1 MRLRIMRSVFAATRT
16 LQLLPLLPLLIVA
29 LQPLSTVHADRQS
42 EAWSSSPSSAN
53 GAEGSANPTRP
64 CARLDKKDD
73 KHLAVVEPL
82 ILVSTL
88 DGTLHAIEKKS
99 GTIRWSRKEEP
110 VLKVPADVSKRTS
123 FLPDPKDGSLYIY
136 GFGEAT
142 GEDAIKKL
150 PFTIPELVSASPCR
164 STDGILYT
172 GQKLDVWFAID
183 LFTGDKLETISF
195 HGSDK
200 VCPISY
206 EKAIFVGRTEF
217 QIAMYDS
224 KTGEKR
230 WNASF
235 FDYAAQ
241 AAPDFAK
248 EYDLAHF
255 TSSEGGRVLTF
266 NKETG
271 DFLWEREL
279 GSPVVA
285 VYDVGEESSL
295 RRLPFTPV
303 AQRTLEDIT
312 GRLKRS
318 SWNKNLLEPSQHT
331 TLYPALYVGEHA
343 KASYAL
349 AALVDRNMPVM
360 ASRDRRIPLLEGPTS
375 STDRTAKPSPDGD
388 FESSSESAERK
399 RSFVSGY
406 YEYPN
411 TMVAVLYS
419 RLQIGYQRPPQSEDP
434 GGPRHIKD
442 QREVSSEGAH
452 SEERVIPSKDR
463 EGHDPGGSWEIGDD
477 GKSWRPVPPF
487 FPYGEPADRT
497 KKDGQPGHGGRTHQ
511 RHRSVRD
518 AAVETPPWQPDDALL
533 PLSGQTAWFQLALV
547 LLLGGMAG
555 AVAYLYP
562 QAREYQRSSRSGNL
576 RVSGGSQI
584 LEVTEDGVCQI
595 GKISF
600 DTRDVIG
607 RGCNGTFVFKGT
619 FEKRPVAVKR
629 ILPDCISLASREV
642 DLLRESDEHPN
653 VVRYFCMEEDRQF
666 CYIALELCEATL
678 QDYVERPD
686 FDRGHLDPTT
696 LLHQAASG
704 LHHLHSLDIVH
715 RDVKPH
721 NVLISRRNAAGE
733 AKAMISDFGLC
744 KKLSH
749 GRLSFSRKS
758 GVTGTDGWIAPEM
771 LSGHGRATKA
781 VDVFS
786 LGCVFYYVLSSGRH
800 PFGDTLERQ
809 ANIKH
814 GRQILSDAGTQ
825 GALGQSLIEQMLH
838 TDPQERPSVSAVVKH
853 PVFWD
858 PKRQLDFFQDVSD
871 RIEKEPTDS
880 PVVRRLERGGF
891 EVVRGDWRDHITEEL
906 QKDLRKY
913 RTYKGHSVRDL
924 LRAMRNK
931 KHHYRE
937 LPEALQAELG
947 AIPEEFVT
955 YFTSRFPLLLP
966 HTYLAMQECRSEAT
980 LRSYYA
986 QDGSA
991 ELRPPTRA
999 QQPPQQG
1006 TAFPWQ
1012 WRRRKAKPSEQEEER
1027 RWGED
1032 GPSAAARSTA
1042 SEERETSRVE
1052 PAALANRSEHAEDM
1066 LSSPDTAV
1074 LLVTPEMEQRRS
1086 SPRRSSPSKSWRT
1099 TVADSKPST
1108 LESIPS
1114 GELMASTKAVMGEGI
1129 CRDGTK
1135 LDAGYT
1141 ALGSLAAAQ
1150 DPSELR
1156 RPLSRHGGST
1166 HSPKRTSPSRGSNWR
1181 NSSPLGER
1189 WSFEQGSGGHMAR
1202 QDSRSVGDFPRG
1214 AATRRDSGSPRKRSS
1229 PCLNTNWRSRSPTP
1243 LGEKER
1249 DRNAVDSCVV
1259 STDRSAAAELRRAL
1273 ARHAGDSLEA
1283 ENKQASAPCQ
1293 SLNMRSRSPT
1303 AAKESQGLDEGARG
1317 SAAASKETPVNE
1329 AVVGRVAGGETN
1341 TSEAAADSAKPKVCF
1356 EDENGRVRFDEKA
1369 WNGDFS
1375 SPEVNDGSNAMSWH
1389 QPENTT
1395 KDVEQW
1401 QDVAWRQSPLKQPV
1415 QRMVTV
1421 LPHRQRSLSA
1431 GEMTGDACARLML
1444 KKS

>member
-1 MRLRIMRSVFAATRT
+1 MRPRIMRSVAPTRAASL
-16 LQLLPLLPLLIVA
+16 LQLLVVALLPVVCA
-29 LQPLSTVHADRQS
+29 LHADDGHS
-42 EAWSSSPSSAN
+42 EAWPGAD
-53 GAEGSANPTRP
+53 GAETPP
-64 CARLDKKDD
+64 KDD
-73 KHLAVVEPL
+73 RHLAVVEPL

-88 DGTLHAIEKKS
+88 DGTLHAVEKKS
-99 GTIRWSRKEEP
+99 GSIRWSRKEEP

-136 GFGEAT
+136 GFGET
-142 GEDAIKKL
+142 SGEDAIKKL

-200 VCPISY
+200 VCPVSY

-241 AAPDFAK
+241 TAPDLAK
-248 EYDLAHF
+248 DYDLAHF
-255 TSSEGGRVLTF
+255 TSSESGRVLTF
-266 NKETG
+266 NKDTG

-285 VYDVGEESSL
+285 VYDVGEEGTL

-303 AQRTLEDIT
+303 AHRTLEDIT

-349 AALVDRNMPVM
+349 AALVDKNMPVM
-360 ASRDRRIPLLEGPTS
+360 MSRDRRIPLLEGPISPGGRATGA
-375 STDRTAKPSPDGD
+375 TADD
-388 FESSSESAERK
+388 FESPGSGTKK
-399 RSFVSGY
+399 RSFVSAPDKNEDATIANNGY

-411 TMVAVLYS
+411 TMVAVLFS
-419 RLQIGYQRPPQSEDP
+419 RLQIGYRSPPQSEDP
-434 GGPRHIKD
+434 TSRRVRDQHDVPSDEVHI
-442 QREVSSEGAH
+442 
-452 SEERVIPSKDR
+452 EERVIPTKDVD
-463 EGHDPGGSWEIGDD
+463 GLGPGGGNWEIGDD
-477 GKSWRPVPPF
+477 GKSWRPIPF
-487 FPYGEPADRT
+487 FNHKGDDWVGKEGARARGDSLAR
-497 KKDGQPGHGGRTHQ
+497 Q
-511 RHRSVRD
+511 RRRRVD
-518 AAVETPPWQPDDALL
+518 AATETPAWPPEDTLL
-533 PLSGQTAWFQLALV
+533 STLGQFTWSQMTLVILLAS
-547 LLLGGMAG
+547 MAA

-584 LEVTEDGVCQI
+584 LEVTEDGVCHV

-678 QDYVERPD
+678 QDFVERPD
-686 FDRGHLDPTT
+686 SEDWGHLESIT
-696 LLHQAASG
+696 LLHQASSG

-786 LGCVFYYVLSSGRH
+786 LGCVFYYVLSGGRH
-800 PFGDTLERQ
+800 PFGDILERQ

-814 GRQILSDAGTQ
+814 GRHNLSDVGTH
-825 GALGQSLIEQMLH
+825 GPLGQSLIEQMLH

-853 PVFWD
+853 PVFWG

-871 RIEKEPTDS
+871 RIEKEPPDS
-880 PVVRRLERGGF
+880 AVVRRLERGGF

-937 LPEALQAELG
+937 LPEALQSELG
-947 AIPEEFVT
+947 TIPEEFVG
-955 YFTSRFPLLLP
+955 YFTSRFPQLLQ
-966 HTYLAMQECRSEAT
+966 HTYLAMQEWRAEAT
-980 LRSYYA
+980 LRPYYA
-986 QDGSA
+986 HDGSA
-991 ELRPPTRA
+991 ELRLSQA
-999 QQPPQQG
+999 HQPPLQG
-1006 TAFPWQ
+1006 GPSFPWQ
-1012 WRRRKAKPSEQEEER
+1012 WRRRKADTAKLKD
-1027 RWGED
+1027 GE
-1032 GPSAAARSTA
+1032 GGEASAATGVETAAPFDRPPDSTDPRPP
-1042 SEERETSRVE
+1042 SDLGS
-1052 PAALANRSEHAEDM
+1052 PQSANSVKEH
-1066 LSSPDTAV
+1066 
-1074 LLVTPEMEQRRS
+1074 RKS
-1086 SPRRSSPSKSWRT
+1086 SPRRLSPNSAWRVD
-1099 TVADSKPST
+1099 VADTKPQV
-1108 LESIPS
+1108 LETIPS
-1114 GELMASTKAVMGEGI
+1114 GEYLESTKAVITVDRVEASEPDTVNVGASAE
-1129 CRDGTK
+1129 R
-1135 LDAGYT
+1135 AS
-1141 ALGSLAAAQ
+1141 LGAPRSAVV
-1150 DPSELR
+1150 R
-1156 RPLSRHGGST
+1156 LSNSG
-1166 HSPKRTSPSRGSNWR
+1166 SPKRRSPSRDTNWR
-1181 NSSPLGER
+1181 
-1189 WSFEQGSGGHMAR
+1189 
-1202 QDSRSVGDFPRG
+1202 SRSPVTGGEHRDFIRDADGSYTADDVVEPDDFLRRR
-1214 AATRRDSGSPRKRSS
+1214 TRLNSASPKPTRLNRKHRSPS
-1229 PCLNTNWRSRSPTP
+1229 HNTNWRSRSPSVAAESQEQESRASDDSAV
-1243 LGEKER
+1243 LG
-1249 DRNAVDSCVV
+1249 
-1259 STDRSAAAELRRAL
+1259 SAASGAAELRRAL
-1273 ARHAGDSLEA
+1273 AKHANSSPRPVEA
-1283 ENKQASAPCQ
+1283 DKTQ
-1293 SLNMRSRSPT
+1293 SSPSRDTNWRSPSPT
-1303 AAKESQGLDEGARG
+1303 VPKKCQDSQESPNKGITREMPIDEAAVCEVASDEKV
-1317 SAAASKETPVNE
+1317 ASK
-1329 AVVGRVAGGETN
+1329 AATN
-1341 TSEAAADSAKPKVCF
+1341 SIKKPIIHV
-1356 EDENGRVRFDEKA
+1356 DEKTL
-1369 WNGDFS
+1369 NGDTS
-1375 SPEVNDGSNAMSWH
+1375 SLKAKDVADVPH
-1389 QPENTT
+1389 QQQPDDLT
-1395 KDVEQW
+1395 KDVGEW
-1401 QDVAWRQSPLKQPV
+1401 QEVMRRQSPSKQLFLPV
-1415 QRMVTV
+1415 LTV
-1421 LPHRQRSLSA
+1421 LPRRRRSFSA
-1431 GEMTGDACARLML
+1431 GEGAADVLATVTL
-1444 KKS
+1444 KKN

>member
-1 MRLRIMRSVFAATRT
+1 MRPRTVHPTVAAL
-16 LQLLPLLPLLIVA
+16 LQLLLVAVLLPAICA
-29 LQPLSTVHADRQS
+29 THADRGHS
-42 EAWSSSPSSAN
+42 EAWPGAD
-53 GAEGSANPTRP
+53 GAEQPA
-64 CARLDKKDD
+64 KKGDR
-73 KHLAVVEPL
+73 HLAIVEPL

-88 DGTLHAIEKKS
+88 DGTLHAVEKKS
-99 GTIRWSRKEEP
+99 GSIRWSRKEEP

-136 GFGEAT
+136 GFGET
-142 GEDAIKKL
+142 SGEDAIKKL

-200 VCPISY
+200 VCPVSY

-241 AAPDFAK
+241 TAPDLAK

-255 TSSEGGRVLTF
+255 TSSESGRVLTF
-266 NKETG
+266 NKDTG
-271 DFLWEREL
+271 DFLWEKEL

-285 VYDVGEESSL
+285 VYDVGEEGTL

-303 AQRTLEDIT
+303 AHRTLEDIT

-349 AALVDRNMPVM
+349 AALVDKNMPVM
-360 ASRDRRIPLLEGPTS
+360 MSRDRRIPLLEGPTS
-375 STDRTAKPSPDGD
+375 AGGRASGATTED
-388 FESSSESAERK
+388 FESLGSSAKK

-411 TMVAVLYS
+411 TMVAVLFS
-419 RLQIGYQRPPQSEDP
+419 RLQIGYRRPPQSEDP
-434 GGPRHIKD
+434 ASRHIRD
-442 QREVSSEGAH
+442 QRDIPSDEVH
-452 SEERVIPSKDR
+452 VEERVIPTKDADVIS
-463 EGHDPGGSWEIGDD
+463 HGGVDGEIGDD
-477 GKSWRPVPPF
+477 GRSWRPLPF
-487 FPYGEPADRT
+487 FSRKGDDWVGKESPGVRT
-497 KKDGQPGHGGRTHQ
+497 KGSGPTRQ
-511 RHRSVRD
+511 RRHHVD
-518 AAVETPPWQPDDALL
+518 ASTETPSWPPEDTLL
-533 PLSGQTAWFQLALV
+533 STLGRMTWFQVALV
-547 LLLGGMAG
+547 ILLGSMAG

-584 LEVTEDGVCQI
+584 LEVTEDGVCHV

-686 FDRGHLDPTT
+686 SDDWGHLEPAT
-696 LLHQAASG
+696 LLHQASSG
-704 LHHLHSLDIVH
+704 LHHLHSLNIVH

-721 NVLISRRNAAGE
+721 NVLISRRNATGE

-786 LGCVFYYVLSSGRH
+786 LGCVFYYVLSGGRH

-814 GRQILSDAGTQ
+814 GRHNLLDVGTH
-825 GALGQSLIEQMLH
+825 GPLGQSLIEQMLH

-853 PVFWD
+853 PIFWD

-871 RIEKEPTDS
+871 RIEKEPADS
-880 PVVRRLERGGF
+880 AVVRRLERGGF
-891 EVVRGDWRDHITEEL
+891 EVVRGDWREQITEEL

-937 LPEALQAELG
+937 LPEALQSELG
-947 AIPEEFVT
+947 TIPEEFVG

-966 HTYLAMQECRSEAT
+966 HTYLAMQEWRTEPT
-980 LRSYYA
+980 LRPYYA
-986 QDGSA
+986 HDGSA
-991 ELRPPTRA
+991 ELHPLRA
-999 QQPPQQG
+999 HQPPLQEG
-1006 TAFPWQ
+1006 PSFPWQ
-1012 WRRRKAKPSEQEEER
+1012 WRRRKAEAAKLKD
-1027 RWGED
+1027 GE
-1032 GPSAAARSTA
+1032 GQGASAAAGAESTA
-1042 SEERETSRVE
+1042 SHDGPLDSKD
-1052 PAALANRSEHAEDM
+1052 PGAASGLASSQSADSAKEH
-1066 LSSPDTAV
+1066 
-1074 LLVTPEMEQRRS
+1074 RRR
-1086 SPRRSSPSKSWRT
+1086 SPRRSSPSSGWCGDGT
-1099 TVADSKPST
+1099 DTKPQV
-1108 LESIPS
+1108 LETIPS
-1114 GELMASTKAVMGEGI
+1114 GEYLESTKAAILDDLTHSTERARLHVP
-1129 CRDGTK
+1129 RDVSSR
-1135 LDAGYT
+1135 LS
-1141 ALGSLAAAQ
+1141 GS
-1150 DPSELR
+1150 S
-1156 RPLSRHGGST
+1156 G
-1166 HSPKRTSPSRGSNWR
+1166 SPKRRSPSRDSNWR
-1181 NSSPLGER
+1181 
-1189 WSFEQGSGGHMAR
+1189 
-1202 QDSRSVGDFPRG
+1202 SRSPVTDGEHVDCKQDTDGRFTRND
-1214 AATRRDSGSPRKRSS
+1214 AVDSENFSRRTTRRNSASPKPTRSNRKQRSPS
-1229 PCLNTNWRSRSPTP
+1229 HNTNWRSRSPSVAAESRQYESAD
-1243 LGEKER
+1243 GGG
-1249 DRNAVDSCVV
+1249 DAVPGGTMSG
-1259 STDRSAAAELRRAL
+1259 AAELQKAL
-1273 ARHAGDSLEA
+1273 AKHASNSPRSVEWD
-1283 ENKQASAPCQ
+1283 KTQ
-1293 SLNMRSRSPT
+1293 SSPSRYTNWRSPSPSAT
-1303 AAKESQGLDEGARG
+1303 KCHDFHESPDKTVTKTSQKLQESLDKDVSNTTPPSRG
-1317 SAAASKETPVNE
+1317 IIVDKVALPEVSNDEAVASKVAANSTNEPVVWVDE
-1329 AVVGRVAGGETN
+1329 KEQ
-1341 TSEAAADSAKPKVCF
+1341 SAYVC
-1356 EDENGRVRFDEKA
+1356 DKA
-1369 WNGDFS
+1369 WNNDFS
-1375 SPEVNDGSNAMSWH
+1375 PESKVVADGPVW
-1389 QPENTT
+1389 QEP
-1395 KDVEQW
+1395 KDVMEDVEVW
-1401 QDVAWRQSPLKQPV
+1401 QTVVRRQPSSKQEVRRAVP
-1415 QRMVTV
+1415 V
-1421 LPHRQRSLSA
+1421 LPLRRRSFSA
-1431 GEMTGDACARLML
+1431 GEAGGNVIGTVLVKRN
-1444 KKS
+1444 

>member
-1 MRLRIMRSVFAATRT
+1 MLLRPRIVRPSVAAL
-16 LQLLPLLPLLIVA
+16 LQLLLVAVLPAICA
-29 LQPLSTVHADRQS
+29 VHADHGHS
-42 EAWSSSPSSAN
+42 EAWP
-53 GAEGSANPTRP
+53 AEEPTE
-64 CARLDKKDD
+64 KDD
-73 KHLAVVEPL
+73 RHLAVVEPL

-88 DGTLHAIEKKS
+88 DGTLHAVEKKS
-99 GTIRWSRKEEP
+99 GSIRWSRKEEP

-136 GFGEAT
+136 GFGKT
-142 GEDAIKKL
+142 SGEDAIKKL

-183 LFTGDKLETISF
+183 MFTGDKLETISF

-200 VCPISY
+200 VCPVSY

-241 AAPDFAK
+241 TAPDLVK
-248 EYDLAHF
+248 DYDLAHF
-255 TSSEGGRVLTF
+255 TSSESGRVLTF
-266 NKETG
+266 NKDTG

-285 VYDVGEESSL
+285 VYDVGEEGTL

-303 AQRTLEDIT
+303 AHRTLEDIT

-349 AALVDRNMPVM
+349 AALVDKDMPVM
-360 ASRDRRIPLLEGPTS
+360 MSRDRRIPLLEGPTS
-375 STDRTAKPSPDGD
+375 PAGRATGATPDD
-388 FESSSESAERK
+388 FESSGSEAKK

-411 TMVAVLYS
+411 TMVAVLFS
-419 RLQIGYQRPPQSEDP
+419 RLQIGYRRPPQSEDP
-434 GGPRHIKD
+434 ASRHIQD
-442 QREVSSEGAH
+442 QRDVPSEEMH
-452 SEERVIPSKDR
+452 VEERVITAKDSDDLR
-463 EGHDPGGSWEIGDD
+463 QGGLEWEIGDD
-477 GKSWRPVPPF
+477 GKSWRPLPF
-487 FPYGEPADRT
+487 FNRKGDEW
-497 KKDGQPGHGGRTHQ
+497 GGREGVRTRGSGIPRQ
-511 RHRSVRD
+511 RRRHVD
-518 AAVETPPWQPDDALL
+518 ASTETSPWPPEDTLL
-533 PLSGQTAWFQLALV
+533 STLGQVTWLQVALV
-547 LLLGGMAG
+547 ILLGSMAG

-584 LEVTEDGVCQI
+584 LEVTEDGVCHV

-686 FDRGHLDPTT
+686 SDDWGHLEPAT
-696 LLHQAASG
+696 LLHQASSG

-771 LSGHGRATKA
+771 LSGQGRATKA

-786 LGCVFYYVLSSGRH
+786 LGCVFYYVLSGGRH

-814 GRQILSDAGTQ
+814 GRHNLVDVGTN
-825 GALGQSLIEQMLH
+825 GPLGQSLIEQMLH
-838 TDPQERPSVSAVVKH
+838 TDPQERPSVSAVVMH
-853 PVFWD
+853 PVFWG

-871 RIEKEPTDS
+871 RIEKEPADS
-880 PVVRRLERGGF
+880 TVVRRLERGGF

-937 LPEALQAELG
+937 LPEALQSELG
-947 AIPEEFVT
+947 TIPEEFVG

-966 HTYLAMQECRSEAT
+966 HTYLAMQEWRAEPT
-980 LRSYYA
+980 LRPYYSH
-986 QDGSA
+986 DGSA
-991 ELRPPTRA
+991 ELRPSRA
-999 QQPPQQG
+999 HQPPLQG
-1006 TAFPWQ
+1006 GPSFPWQ
-1012 WRRRKAKPSEQEEER
+1012 WRRRKADAAKPKDAEG
-1027 RWGED
+1027 GED
-1032 GPSAAARSTA
+1032 AAAASESTA
-1042 SEERETSRVE
+1042 PR
-1052 PAALANRSEHAEDM
+1052 D
-1066 LSSPDTAV
+1066 SSPDSIDPGLASTTQSADSV
-1074 LLVTPEMEQRRS
+1074 KEHRRR
-1086 SPRRSSPSKSWRT
+1086 SPRRSSPNSAWRVDDT
-1099 TVADSKPST
+1099 DTKPQV
-1108 LESIPS
+1108 LETIPS
-1114 GELMASTKAVMGEGI
+1114 GEYLESTKAAISDDLAQTKELYVAGVAAGSKRASLDVP
-1129 CRDGTK
+1129 RD
-1135 LDAGYT
+1135 DIA
-1141 ALGSLAAAQ
+1141 
-1150 DPSELR
+1150 R
-1156 RPLSRHGGST
+1156 LSDNSG
-1166 HSPKRTSPSRGSNWR
+1166 SPKRRSPS
-1181 NSSPLGER
+1181 
-1189 WSFEQGSGGHMAR
+1189 H
-1202 QDSRSVGDFPRG
+1202 D
-1214 AATRRDSGSPRKRSS
+1214 
-1229 PCLNTNWRSRSPTP
+1229 TNWRSRSPVAD
-1243 LGEKER
+1243 GECRNSSR
-1249 DRNAVDSCVV
+1249 DIDGRYARDDTVDSDSFSKHTTRRSSV
-1259 STDRSAAAELRRAL
+1259 SPKPTRSNRKHRSPSDNMNWRSRSPSVAAESRQLESRDGGAVQGSATSGAAELRRAL
-1273 ARHAGDSLEA
+1273 AKHADSSPRSVKTE
-1283 ENKQASAPCQ
+1283 ERQ
-1293 SLNMRSRSPT
+1293 SSPISYINWRSPSPTVFKKREDLQESPSKSQNLQESPKGSVVNTTPSSSETLIDKAAMAGVSSNEAITSKT
-1303 AAKESQGLDEGARG
+1303 AANSPKKPVSQ
-1317 SAAASKETPVNE
+1317 
-1329 AVVGRVAGGETN
+1329 VGDKDW
-1341 TSEAAADSAKPKVCF
+1341 AADL
-1356 EDENGRVRFDEKA
+1356 GEKA

-1375 SPEVNDGSNAMSWH
+1375 PESKEVANGPTWQ
-1389 QPENTT
+1389 QPADIA
-1395 KDVEQW
+1395 KDVVDW
-1401 QDVAWRQSPLKQPV
+1401 QTVLRQQPPSKQPI
-1415 QRMVTV
+1415 QQAVTV
-1421 LPHRQRSLSA
+1421 LTRRRRSFSA
-1431 GEMTGDACARLML
+1431 GEAGGEVFASVFVKR
-1444 KKS
+1444 S

>member
-1 MRLRIMRSVFAATRT
+1 MLLPPRTVRPCVAAL
-16 LQLLPLLPLLIVA
+16 LQLLLAAVLPAICA
-29 LQPLSTVHADRQS
+29 VHADRGDS
-42 EAWSSSPSSAN
+42 EAWP
-53 GAEGSANPTRP
+53 GEEPTE
-64 CARLDKKDD
+64 KDD
-73 KHLAVVEPL
+73 RNLAIVEPL

-88 DGTLHAIEKKS
+88 DGTLHAVEKKS
-99 GTIRWSRKEEP
+99 GSIRWSRKEEP

-136 GFGEAT
+136 GFGERS

-183 LFTGDKLETISF
+183 MFTGDKLETISF

-200 VCPISY
+200 VCPVSY

-241 AAPDFAK
+241 TAPDLVK
-248 EYDLAHF
+248 DYDLAHF
-255 TSSEGGRVLTF
+255 TSSESGRVLTF
-266 NKETG
+266 NKDTG

-285 VYDVGEESSL
+285 VYDVGDEGTL

-303 AQRTLEDIT
+303 AHRTLEDIT

-349 AALVDRNMPVM
+349 AALVDKNMPVM
-360 ASRDRRIPLLEGPTS
+360 MSRDRRIPLLEGPTAPAGRA
-375 STDRTAKPSPDGD
+375 TGAAPDS
-388 FESSSESAERK
+388 FESSGSGAKK

-411 TMVAVLYS
+411 TMVAVLFS
-419 RLQIGYQRPPQSEDP
+419 RLQIGYRRPPQSEDP
-434 GGPRHIKD
+434 ASRHIQD
-442 QREVSSEGAH
+442 QRDVPLEEMHV
-452 SEERVIPSKDR
+452 EERVISTKDSDDLGR
-463 EGHDPGGSWEIGDD
+463 GGLEWEIGDD
-477 GKSWRPVPPF
+477 GKSWRPLPF
-487 FPYGEPADRT
+487 FNRKRDEW
-497 KKDGQPGHGGRTHQ
+497 GGREGVRAKGPRAPRQQ
-511 RHRSVRD
+511 RRRIDVSTQH
-518 AAVETPPWQPDDALL
+518 PPEDTLL
-533 PLSGQTAWFQLALV
+533 STLGQVTWPQVALV
-547 LLLGGMAG
+547 ILLGSMAG

-584 LEVTEDGVCQI
+584 LEVTEDGVCHV

-600 DTRDVIG
+600 DTQDVIG

-686 FDRGHLDPTT
+686 SDDWGHLEPAT
-696 LLHQAASG
+696 LLHQASSG

-771 LSGHGRATKA
+771 LSGQGRATKA

-786 LGCVFYYVLSSGRH
+786 LGCVFYYVLSGGRH

-814 GRQILSDAGTQ
+814 GRHNLLEVGTN
-825 GALGQSLIEQMLH
+825 GPLGQSLIEQMLH
-838 TDPQERPSVSAVVKH
+838 TDPQERPSVSAVVMH
-853 PVFWD
+853 PVFWG

-871 RIEKEPTDS
+871 RIEKEPPES
-880 PVVRRLERGGF
+880 EVVRRLERGGF
-891 EVVRGDWRDHITEEL
+891 EVVRGDWREHITEEL

-937 LPEALQAELG
+937 LPEALQSELG
-947 AIPEEFVT
+947 TIPEEFVG

-966 HTYLAMQECRSEAT
+966 HTYLAMQEWRTEPT
-980 LRSYYA
+980 LRPYYA
-986 QDGSA
+986 HDGSA
-991 ELRPPTRA
+991 ELRPSRA
-999 QQPPQQG
+999 HQTPLQG
-1006 TAFPWQ
+1006 GPSFPWQ
-1012 WRRRKAKPSEQEEER
+1012 WRRRKADAAKPKDGEGGDVAVPSGVESATPRDNPPDSIEPGLASSQSANSVKEHR
-1027 RWGED
+1027 R
-1032 GPSAAARSTA
+1032 R
-1042 SEERETSRVE
+1042 
-1052 PAALANRSEHAEDM
+1052 
-1066 LSSPDTAV
+1066 
-1074 LLVTPEMEQRRS
+1074 
-1086 SPRRSSPSKSWRT
+1086 SPRRSSPNGAWR
-1099 TVADSKPST
+1099 VDDADTKPQV
-1108 LESIPS
+1108 LETIPS
-1114 GELMASTKAVMGEGI
+1114 GEYLESTKAVISNDLAQSEEPYAAVGGAGAKRASLEVP
-1129 CRDGTK
+1129 RD
-1135 LDAGYT
+1135 DIAR
-1141 ALGSLAAAQ
+1141 
-1150 DPSELR
+1150 PSD
-1156 RPLSRHGGST
+1156 SSG
-1166 HSPKRTSPSRGSNWR
+1166 SPKRRSLSRDTNWR
-1181 NSSPLGER
+1181 
-1189 WSFEQGSGGHMAR
+1189 
-1202 QDSRSVGDFPRG
+1202 SRSPVTDRE
-1214 AATRRDSGSPRKRSS
+1214 RRDSYREMEGRYASDETVDSDNSMRHTRRNSVSPKTTRSNRKHRSPS
-1229 PCLNTNWRSRSPTP
+1229 HNTNWRSRSPSVAAESR
-1243 LGEKER
+1243 LLKSG
-1249 DRNAVDSCVV
+1249 DDSAVQAGATSGA
-1259 STDRSAAAELRRAL
+1259 SELRRAL
-1273 ARHAGDSLEA
+1273 AKHANS
-1283 ENKQASAPCQ
+1283 S
-1293 SLNMRSRSPT
+1293 SRSNERDERQSSPIRYT
-1303 AAKESQGLDEGARG
+1303 NWRSPSPAVSKKSEDLQESLGKSVINNFQESLKRDLANATPSSREMLVDEAAVAEASSDE
-1317 SAAASKETPVNE
+1317 K
-1329 AVVGRVAGGETN
+1329 VA
-1341 TSEAAADSAKPKVCF
+1341 SEAAANLPKKLAIQVGSKDKPA
-1356 EDENGRVRFDEKA
+1356 DLGDKA

-1375 SPEVNDGSNAMSWH
+1375 PESKEAANGPTWQRAADIA
-1389 QPENTT
+1389 
-1395 KDVEQW
+1395 KDVEW
-1401 QDVAWRQSPLKQPV
+1401 QTVVWRQPPSKQPV
-1415 QRMVTV
+1415 QQAVAV
-1421 LPHRQRSLSA
+1421 LTHRRRSFSA
-1431 GEMTGDACARLML
+1431 GEAGGEACATVFVKR
-1444 KKS
+1444 S